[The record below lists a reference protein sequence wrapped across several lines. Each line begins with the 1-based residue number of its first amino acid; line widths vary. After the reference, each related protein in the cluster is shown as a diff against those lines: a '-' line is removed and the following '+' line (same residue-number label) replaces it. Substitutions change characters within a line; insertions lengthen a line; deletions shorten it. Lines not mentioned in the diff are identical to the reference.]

1 MKSFFKGLY
10 TEAIVVATFLTLA
23 LLLVCWVIAAIANSV
38 TAAMFVAACFWRIV
52 FLWVMDT

>member
-10 TEAIVVATFLTLA
+10 TEAIVVATCLTLA
-23 LLLVCWVIAAIANSV
+23 LLLVCWVITALANSL
-38 TAAMFVAACFWRIV
+38 TAALVVAVCFWRIV